1 MTDARGVCARSAT
14 DLSVNAPYVRGW
26 AEAKHAADRLA
37 EQLHTLD
44 LDALF
49 PQLKADVNVF
59 GEGIVRLGTIRPAT
73 AQALATLIMTGLT
86 NEVLRR
92 AAAEDDPPTATS

>member
-26 AEAKHAADRLA
+26 AEAKRAADRLA

-59 GEGIVRLGTIRPAT
+59 GEGIVRLGTVRPA
-73 AQALATLIMTGLT
+73 AAEALATLIMTGLT
-86 NEVLRR
+86 IEALRN
-92 AAAEDDPPTATS
+92 ATPEDVPRPTA